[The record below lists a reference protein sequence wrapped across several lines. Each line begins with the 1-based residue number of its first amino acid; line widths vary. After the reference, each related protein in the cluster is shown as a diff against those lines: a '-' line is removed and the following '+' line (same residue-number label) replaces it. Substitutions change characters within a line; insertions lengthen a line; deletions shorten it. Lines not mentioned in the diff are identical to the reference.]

1 MDNMEQF
8 TAIRKFNYLK
18 YWSCYY
24 FHWINCWAVG
34 Y

>member
-18 YWSCYY
+18 
-24 FHWINCWAVG
+24 
-34 Y
+34 